1 MMPAALQKEKTAAAR
16 PGSATVFQNTQHPDS
31 SATNMSPASLA
42 KTESTLF
49 AAFALR
55 GFSVHRAEDGYI
67 VCRWGLTK
75 VCPDLRTLTA
85 FATHVGAQC

>member
-1 MMPAALQKEKTAAAR
+1 
-16 PGSATVFQNTQHPDS
+16 
-31 SATNMSPASLA
+31 MSPASVA
-42 KTESTLF
+42 KTEATLF

-55 GFSVHRAEDGYI
+55 GFSVYRSEDGYI

-85 FATHVGAQC
+85 FAAHVGAQC